1 MAHERDVSLTFP
13 CFSFFKDGLKT
24 IEHFGT
30 YIEDLS
36 KKLQAI
42 RLKQDEEKKKLV
54 DLRLLLRSAPDLER
68 NEVRSQFSLSKTG
81 LLNNFH

>member
-1 MAHERDVSLTFP
+1 MSF
-13 CFSFFKDGLKT
+13 CSFFKDGLKT

-68 NEVRSQFSLSKTG
+68 NEVSEKLFKDCNHG
-81 LLNNFH
+81 FHGF

>member
-1 MAHERDVSLTFP
+1 MNENDSLTFFFL
-13 CFSFFKDGLKT
+13 FSFFKDGLKT

-54 DLRLLLRSAPDLER
+54 DLRILLRSAPDLER
-68 NEVRSQFSLSKTG
+68 NEVSERFLIWLK
-81 LLNNFH
+81 

>member
-1 MAHERDVSLTFP
+1 MKIHQKNTF
-13 CFSFFKDGLKT
+13 FSFFKDGLKT

-68 NEVRSQFSLSKTG
+68 TEVSFYMISL
-81 LLNNFH
+81 